1 MGRLTSDGFQ
11 PARHNLMI
19 ERPVGRI
26 VAKATRMLFRN
37 EGEAPPPLLSFR
49 RDLGG
54 STPTARQRGKPLLRW
69 RWQKGRFMAMP
80 PIIQLKIGDRVKP
93 RFVINPVKAR
103 NWKFA
108 RDSADIGGGLMP
120 QAELVVA
127 ETSTRMGDLW
137 VKLSLPGRDPPAYLK
152 LAGDELGGNFDFIGP

>member
-1 MGRLTSDGFQ
+1 
-11 PARHNLMI
+11 MI

-37 EGEAPPPLLSFR
+37 EGEAPPPLLSCR
-49 RDLGG
+49 ETPGR
-54 STPTARQRGKPLLRW
+54 STRTARQGAPPLLRSDG
-69 RWQKGRFMAMP
+69 QKGRFMAMP
-80 PIIQLKIGDRVKP
+80 PIIQLKIGDRVTP
-93 RFVINPVKAR
+93 RFVINAVKAR
-103 NWKFA
+103 NRKFA
-108 RDSADIGGGLMP
+108 RESADIGGGIMP

-152 LAGDELGGNFDFIGP
+152 LAGDELGGNFDFIGS